1 MFQYSHNQNPYYRYN
16 MYPFSPYYGNQTNYF
31 QPFQVS
37 LMNQPMFYP
46 PKQPFQSSA
55 YPYAPYTPHI
65 PYTPYPVMNK
75 NNQTKQQPS
84 QFSSILS
91 QFKTSDGNYDINK
104 MMGTAGQM
112 MNTMNQVTGIIK
124 QVGGFFVK

>member
-1 MFQYSHNQNPYYRYN
+1 MFQHSNNQNQYYRYN
-16 MYPFSPYYGNQTNYF
+16 MYPFSPYYANQTNYF

-37 LMNQPMFYP
+37 FMNQPMFYP
-46 PKQPFQSSA
+46 PKQPFQTSA
-55 YPYAPYTPHI
+55 YPHSPYPPYA

-75 NNQTKQQPS
+75 KNQMKQQPN
-84 QFSSILS
+84 QFSSIMS

-124 QVGGFFVK
+124 QVGGFFAK